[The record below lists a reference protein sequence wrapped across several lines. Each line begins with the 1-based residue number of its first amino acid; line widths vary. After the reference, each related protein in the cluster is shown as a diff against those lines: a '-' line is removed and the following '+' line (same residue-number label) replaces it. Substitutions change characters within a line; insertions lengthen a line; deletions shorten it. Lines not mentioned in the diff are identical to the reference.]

1 MTFSRLK
8 KKWKS
13 KYFKTWQKSVIRV
26 HYKISLY
33 TRAYLRMYR
42 SCTDTVGKTILLHIF
57 TLQRIYIVYN
67 AIQKILIQVSI
78 SSF

>member
-1 MTFSRLK
+1 M
-8 KKWKS
+8 
-13 KYFKTWQKSVIRV
+13 

-33 TRAYLRMYR
+33 TRAHLRMYR

-67 AIQKILIQVSI
+67 AIQNILIQVPI